1 MDIRILAV
9 VTFLFRLPSLFWLL
23 FNDSVSV
30 IHLVAFPNNLKIRKT
45 IDELHQR
52 FYIRISNSVFII
64 N

>member
-9 VTFLFRLPSLFWLL
+9 VTILFRLPSLLWLL

-45 IDELHQR
+45 IAELHQR
-52 FYIRISNSVFII
+52 FYI
-64 N
+64 

>member
-1 MDIRILAV
+1 MDIKILAV
-9 VTFLFRLPSLFWLL
+9 ITIIFRLPSLLWLL

-45 IDELHQR
+45 IVELHQR
-52 FYIRISNSVFII
+52 FYIRISNSAFII